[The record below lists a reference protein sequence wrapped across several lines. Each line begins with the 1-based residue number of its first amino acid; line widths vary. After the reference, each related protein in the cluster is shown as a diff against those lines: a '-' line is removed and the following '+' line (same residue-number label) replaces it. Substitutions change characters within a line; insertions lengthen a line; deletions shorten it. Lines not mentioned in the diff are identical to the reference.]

1 MNEEMMKHTEEMRT
15 IRMWLHSG
23 AITYEYAQKLA
34 KPHLEAMNARSREM
48 RSKIPRNQFQFF
60 HALASDFS
68 DSSDCSASFIAA
80 ASSSPSILHLEA
92 ALTGSPF
99 TNTRIFW

>member
-34 KPHLEAMNARSREM
+34 KPHLEAMNARSREIAKKCGAKFRAISFSSFM
-48 RSKIPRNQFQFF
+48 R
-60 HALASDFS
+60 
-68 DSSDCSASFIAA
+68 
-80 ASSSPSILHLEA
+80 
-92 ALTGSPF
+92 
-99 TNTRIFW
+99 